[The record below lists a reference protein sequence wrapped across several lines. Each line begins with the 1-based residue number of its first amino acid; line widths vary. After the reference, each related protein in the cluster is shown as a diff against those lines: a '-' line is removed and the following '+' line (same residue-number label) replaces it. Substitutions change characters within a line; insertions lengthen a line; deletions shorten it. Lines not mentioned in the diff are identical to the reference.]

1 MVKFALVWNFGGVNL
16 DALISHIEMEG
27 EIIESRKHFSTK
39 ISHESDLSMF
49 ERENFHKNLIFRC
62 KYLHSVFKSAELSI
76 TFSIIFWI

>member
-1 MVKFALVWNFGGVNL
+1 MAKFALVWNFGGVNL

-49 ERENFHKNLIFRC
+49 ERENFHRNLIFLYT
-62 KYLHSVFKSAELSI
+62 YLHYVLCRTK
-76 TFSIIFWI
+76 

>member
-49 ERENFHKNLIFRC
+49 ERENFHKNLKFQY
-62 KYLHSVFKSAELSI
+62 KYLHSVLRGLNNLS
-76 TFSIIFWI
+76 F